1 MALVL
6 TERDWEREEKRERR
20 AGGVGGEIDSSLDFS
35 PWSLPNFMQGWRRR
49 LKKKNACK
57 GTKQMILENDK
68 RKLEAGEG
76 GEGRDIKAILPG
88 CLVLAALG
96 KDISRHSSQRVP
108 WFEHTATL
116 DTQKETTETKP
127 SEIKT

>member
-1 MALVL
+1 
-6 TERDWEREEKRERR
+6 
-20 AGGVGGEIDSSLDFS
+20 
-35 PWSLPNFMQGWRRR
+35 
-49 LKKKNACK
+49 
-57 GTKQMILENDK
+57 MILENDK

-76 GEGRDIKAILPG
+76 GEGRDIKTILPG